1 MPLTSTDDCGTE
13 ADGCVSYD
21 YCRYCY
27 QKGAFTRECTMDDM
41 IETCLQFLDEFNRQS
56 GQQVTREEYR
66 GMMQGFFPMLK
77 RWRQPKD

>member
-1 MPLTSTDDCGTE
+1 
-13 ADGCVSYD
+13 
-21 YCRYCY
+21 
-27 QKGAFTRECTMDDM
+27 MDEM